1 MTTKK
6 ANKKQAKNTS
16 GIGNKKGT
24 TKKATKKATKKKSA
38 RKRYSKD
45 DPEFYS
51 KIGKLAGD
59 KVKKERGTKYFSRI
73 AKKSHPRAEY
83 HGGRPRKSSTEKN
96 G

>member
-1 MTTKK
+1 MTAKKGCKKTRGKTMGTGTKK
-6 ANKKQAKNTS
+6 ST
-16 GIGNKKGT
+16 KKGSK
-24 TKKATKKATKKKSA
+24 TKTS

-51 KIGKLAGD
+51 KIGKLAGN
-59 KVKKERGTKYFSRI
+59 KVKKERGTNYYSEI

-83 HGGRPRKSSTEKN
+83 HGGRPPKKSTKKN